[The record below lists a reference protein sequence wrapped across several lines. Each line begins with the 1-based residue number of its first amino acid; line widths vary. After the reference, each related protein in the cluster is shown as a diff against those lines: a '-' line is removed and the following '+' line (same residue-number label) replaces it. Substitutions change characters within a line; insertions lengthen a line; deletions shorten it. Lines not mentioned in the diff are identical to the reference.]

1 MGTSKGYIPPKTQEW
16 RKAKTSVT
24 RMITGNDTVGGI
36 KSAVSEYA
44 KAYSITHLNN
54 SKVGSTVGNL
64 LGFLFNIKEN
74 GLEDTLYKE
83 GLGNLIGKSNEEIY
97 LGIIDYF
104 CEDNSTIEDSV
115 IRECIVEIFNDNNI
129 VDFEDMDKLD
139 GNNFIKD
146 FIIKY
151 IQVNF
156 EVAFS
161 EKIQGLCESIEES
174 KLKIKEVN
182 QYIDDTIRNLY
193 DVDKLL
199 DINWR
204 GKDGANF
211 INKKCKECYELIM
224 IFEEE

>member
-1 MGTSKGYIPPKTQEW
+1 MGTSKGYIPPKNQEW

-24 RMITGNDTVGGI
+24 RMITGNDTIVGI

-44 KAYSITHLNN
+44 KAYSLTHLNN
-54 SKVGSTVGNL
+54 SKVGYAVGNL
-64 LGFLFNIKEN
+64 IGFLFNIKEN
-74 GLEDTLYKE
+74 GLEDTLHKE
-83 GLGNLIGKSNEEIY
+83 GLENLIGKSNEEIY
-97 LGIIDYF
+97 LGLIDYF

-115 IRECIVEIFNDNNI
+115 IRECIVEIFNDNDI

-161 EKIQGLCESIEES
+161 EKIQGLSESIEES
-174 KLKIKEVN
+174 KLRIKEVN

-199 DINWR
+199 GINWR
-204 GKDGANF
+204 GQDGANF